1 MEQELD
7 LITDVL
13 DAHSQIVAH
22 LAEFIDREY
31 VMRIWCVQEVVVSA
45 WSVANRRPGDQL
57 HAFIGNY
64 RPRKYEKNLRVRGQG
79 ARVLEHNIY
88 MLEQPGGSKSPRI
101 SDYEIEG
108 SIGPLLK
115 IITGTRDFK
124 ATDPRAKLLIL
135 FGISDEGLMPVLAL
149 TQFMS
154 SNRHS
159 PSTTTLKKYQKSIVD
174 SAESVNNAGPGI
186 DFGRSKALK
195 PDYSKGH
202 VLSSHNQIDP

>member
-1 MEQELD
+1 PPIQSGAKGTGPVEQELD
-7 LITDVL
+7 LITEVL
-13 DAHSQIVAH
+13 DAHPQIVAH
-22 LAEFIDREY
+22 LAEFIDRE
-31 VMRIWCVQEVVVSA
+31 
-45 WSVANRRPGDQL
+45 PGDQL
-57 HAFIGNY
+57 HDFIGNY

-79 ARVLEHNIY
+79 ARVLEHNLY
-88 MLEQPGGSKSPRI
+88 MLEQPGRSNSPRI

-124 ATDPRAKLLIL
+124 ATDPRDKLLIL

-154 SNRHS
+154 SNRDS
-159 PSTTTLKKYQKSIVD
+159 LSTTMLKKYQKSLVD

-195 PDYSKGH
+195 PDYSKGR